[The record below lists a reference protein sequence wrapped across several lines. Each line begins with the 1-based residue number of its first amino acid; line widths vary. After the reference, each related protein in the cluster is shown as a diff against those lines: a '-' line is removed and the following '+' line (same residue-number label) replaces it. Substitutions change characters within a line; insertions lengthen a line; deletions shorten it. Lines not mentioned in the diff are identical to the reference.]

1 MIDQIEGVV
10 AAHYEKSIQVTVH
23 GFGFLLYVAEPSTY
37 ALGAPALFLTHFH
50 WNQDRGPSLY
60 GFSTDLDR
68 SLFLNLIDV
77 PKIGP
82 NLAMQLM
89 SQAPSTMLISLIQ
102 DEKIKQLSSY
112 NGLGE
117 KKSEQIIYSLKKK
130 IKNLASLVPASQMS
144 EKYHDS
150 SKINDVLVSL
160 GYSKQEVTSA
170 LSFINST
177 EKESFDQLLRTALS
191 YLSKNKML

>member
-23 GFGFLLYVAEPSTY
+23 GFGFLLHVAEPSTY

-130 IKNLASLVPASQMS
+130 IKNLASLVPASQIS